1 MTRSSVP
8 KHLFQHSRR
17 IGEVFVMGEGEEEGV
32 MKEEVWEG
40 QSPIGCQV
48 PQRQ

>member
-8 KHLFQHSRR
+8 KDLFQHSPR
-17 IGEVFVMGEGEEEGV
+17 IGEVFVMGEEEEGE